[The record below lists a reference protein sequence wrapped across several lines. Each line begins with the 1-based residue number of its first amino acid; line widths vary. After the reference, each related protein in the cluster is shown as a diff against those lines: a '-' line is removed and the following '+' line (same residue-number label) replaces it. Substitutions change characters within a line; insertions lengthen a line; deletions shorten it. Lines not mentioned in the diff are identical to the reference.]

1 MSEEGFNEGTL
12 LVVYTE
18 CVVSDN
24 KDYDEC
30 EKSIVVEIF
39 IEKVETFV
47 WHHPCEEQIVAKY

>member
-1 MSEEGFNEGTL
+1 VSEEGFNEGTL
-12 LVVYTE
+12 LVVDTE

-30 EKSIVVEIF
+30 EKCIVVEIF

-47 WHHPCEEQIVAKY
+47 